1 VRPERARR
9 RRQGGFT
16 LIELLITIIVASV
29 VASTTFAFFAGQQH
43 IYETQTKLLNVQQ
56 NLWMAMEVIARSARA
71 SGGGAFSGCTSGI
84 RAYRAGT
91 GLTTLAAFTITN
103 GAAGAPDSL
112 TLGNF
117 SGGSG
122 NFVDTML
129 NATMDTNYP
138 GSAVHTTDH
147 KPFREGEFILV
158 LDTRANPPGPPAG
171 DRGCTLYQITNVP
184 GNSDNLVTNP
194 TSDWNGNGPVPGL
207 IPFDYTAGSF
217 GIRNVGT
224 INSSVRYFIDST
236 GAPATPPRLMVD
248 DLLDTAAPQ
257 VLAEGIEDLQVSYAC
272 DRLPAGAPDGALTEG
287 TDATSRLADEWVYN
301 QSGDV
306 VPAGCTTPTAI
317 RITLIGRSLTED
329 FNLFGTAGSGSVS
342 SSFKPAVEDGV
353 AGAGD
358 NFRHR
363 VLTTTVYPRN

>member
-1 VRPERARR
+1 VTRARPR
-9 RRQGGFT
+9 RRGDAGLT
-16 LIELLITIIVASV
+16 ILELLITIVVASV
-29 VASTTFAFFAGQQH
+29 VASTTFVFFAGQQH

-71 SGGGAFSGCTSGI
+71 SGGGAFAGCSTGI
-84 RAYRAGT
+84 RAYRAGSGFT
-91 GLTTLAAFTITN
+91 SLAPFQFTN
-103 GAAGAPDSL
+103 GAAGAPDSI
-112 TLGNF
+112 TLGSF
-117 SGGSG
+117 GGGSG

-129 NATMDTNYP
+129 SQTMNTNYP
-138 GSAVHTTDH
+138 GSAIHTTDH

-158 LDTRANPPGPPAG
+158 VDTQANPPGG

-207 IPFDYTAGSF
+207 VPFDYTGGPGGTF

-224 INSSVRYFIDST
+224 VNSQVRYFIDAT

-248 DLLDTAAPQ
+248 DMLDVAPAQ

-272 DRLPAGAPDGALTEG
+272 DRLPAAAPDGTLTEG
-287 TDATSRLADEWVYN
+287 TDAASRLADEWVFN
-301 QSGDV
+301 QAGDV
-306 VPAGCTTPTAI
+306 VPAGCVTPVAI

-329 FNLFGTAGSGSVS
+329 TNLFGTAGSGSVS
-342 SSFKPAVEDGV
+342 SSAKPAVEDGV

-363 VLTTTVYPRN
+363 VLTTTIYPRN